1 MGEKR
6 GNVVNMDMSYSR
18 EWTELINKK
27 AEFERVSF
35 NYNNNVE
42 ETKKKHDLRQALTR
56 TDLISQLSVIQMMG
70 EGYIFTNS
78 IELVIE
84 EVVEIA
90 VIGHEECAGW
100 SGIALNHLSKKKW
113 KNKIIELINFY
124 TDNNRDDKAVF
135 HQSWL
140 LLYKLGFKQALKEY
154 IENYKEHMDGELDD
168 DDLSD
173 IEKMVER

>member
-1 MGEKR
+1 MEM
-6 GNVVNMDMSYSR
+6 NYSR
-18 EWTELINKK
+18 EWIELINKK
-27 AEFERVSF
+27 EEFERASF
-35 NYNNNVE
+35 HYNNNVE
-42 ETKKKHDLRQALTR
+42 ENKKKNDLRQALDV
-56 TDLISQLSVIQMMG
+56 TDLISQLSVVQMMG

-90 VIGHEECAGW
+90 VSGHEECAAWAGV
-100 SGIALNHLSKKKW
+100 ALNHLSKKKW
-113 KNKIIELINFY
+113 KNKIIELISFY
-124 TDNNRDDKAVF
+124 TDCNRDDHAVF

-154 IENYKEHMDGELDD
+154 IEKYKKDMDGELDD